1 MARGGARI
9 GAGRPR
15 KPDRTQRHTIM
26 MTPPEW
32 AIYQKEG
39 GTKTLRKLINSG
51 QFKADN

>member
-1 MARGGARI
+1 MRGGARI
-9 GAGRPR
+9 GAGRPK
-15 KPDRTQRHTIM
+15 KPNRTQRHTIM

-51 QFKADN
+51 QFKAE